1 MANKLRKGKMNT
13 KDFFARLILSDEDFA
28 RFILSDESLS
38 ERVKML
44 SNLQSLLYVED
55 NGHTALTN
63 KIRESAGL
71 PRLGLEKVPDE
82 QT

>member
-13 KDFFARLILSDEDFA
+13 KDFFARL
-28 RFILSDESLS
+28 ILSDESLS